1 MKATKILF
9 SILLLTPFLFAKE
22 FVVNSKNSKANFQ
35 LTYQK
40 TNIVDGSF
48 QDISGLIIFDEKEN
62 IIKSIKGSVDTDS
75 VLTQNGELTSLI
87 ISEKILNSKKYPEI
101 EFKAEKISDDKVFGD
116 ITINGVKRSVEFN
129 IENSGIFLDKLYV
142 TMSTTLKRSSFDL
155 FWDVLE
161 NFGSSAVSNDIKVS
175 INIEAT
181 LQNDL
186 IFQIRIIP
194 YIFYIITLNNIKN
207 NEITLNSTKNEI
219 KLIEKM

>member
-1 MKATKILF
+1 MKATKILL
-9 SILLLTPFLFAKE
+9 SILLLTPFLYAKE

-75 VLTQNGELTSLI
+75 VSTQNGELTSLI

-101 EFKAEKISDDKVFGD
+101 EFIAEKISDDKVFGD
-116 ITINGVKRSVEFN
+116 ITINGVKRSVEFD

-142 TMSTTLKRSSFDL
+142 TISTTLKRSSFDL

-175 INIEAT
+175 IDIEAT

-186 IFQIRIIP
+186 IFQHA
-194 YIFYIITLNNIKN
+194 K
-207 NEITLNSTKNEI
+207 EKTK
-219 KLIEKM
+219 K

>member
-1 MKATKILF
+1 MKATKILL
-9 SILLLTPFLFAKE
+9 SILLLTPFLYAKE

-75 VLTQNGELTSLI
+75 VSTQNGELTSLI

-101 EFKAEKISDDKVFGD
+101 EFVTEKISDDKVFGD
-116 ITINGVKRSVEFN
+116 ITINGVKRSVEFD

-186 IFQIRIIP
+186 IFQHA
-194 YIFYIITLNNIKN
+194 K
-207 NEITLNSTKNEI
+207 EKTK
-219 KLIEKM
+219 K

>member
-1 MKATKILF
+1 MKTTKILL
-9 SILLLTPFLFAKE
+9 SILLLTPFLYAKE

-75 VLTQNGELTSLI
+75 VSTQNGELTSLI

-101 EFKAEKISDDKVFGD
+101 EFVTEKISDDKVFGD
-116 ITINGVKRSVEFN
+116 IKINGVKRSVEFD

-186 IFQIRIIP
+186 IFQH
-194 YIFYIITLNNIKN
+194 IK
-207 NEITLNSTKNEI
+207 EKTK
-219 KLIEKM
+219 K

>member
-1 MKATKILF
+1 MKATKILL
-9 SILLLTPFLFAKE
+9 SILLLTPFLYAKE

-75 VLTQNGELTSLI
+75 VSTQNGELTSLI

-101 EFKAEKISDDKVFGD
+101 EFIAEKISNDKVFGD
-116 ITINGVKRSVEFN
+116 ITINGVKRSVEFD

-186 IFQIRIIP
+186 IFQHA
-194 YIFYIITLNNIKN
+194 K
-207 NEITLNSTKNEI
+207 EKTK
-219 KLIEKM
+219 K

>member
-9 SILLLTPFLFAKE
+9 SILLLTPFLYAKE

-75 VLTQNGELTSLI
+75 VSTQNGELTSLI

-101 EFKAEKISDDKVFGD
+101 EFVTEKISDDKVFGD
-116 ITINGVKRSVEFN
+116 IKINGVKRSVEFD

-175 INIEAT
+175 IDIEAT

-186 IFQIRIIP
+186 IFQHA
-194 YIFYIITLNNIKN
+194 K
-207 NEITLNSTKNEI
+207 EKTK
-219 KLIEKM
+219 K

>member
-1 MKATKILF
+1 MKTTKILL
-9 SILLLTPFLFAKE
+9 SILLLTPFLYAKE

-75 VLTQNGELTSLI
+75 VSTQNGELTSLI

-101 EFKAEKISDDKVFGD
+101 EFIAEKISDDKVFGD
-116 ITINGVKRSVEFN
+116 IKINGVKRSVEFD

-161 NFGSSAVSNDIKVS
+161 NFGSSAVSNDIKVT
-175 INIEAT
+175 INMEAT

-186 IFQIRIIP
+186 IFQHA
-194 YIFYIITLNNIKN
+194 K
-207 NEITLNSTKNEI
+207 EKTK
-219 KLIEKM
+219 K

>member
-1 MKATKILF
+1 MKATKILL
-9 SILLLTPFLFAKE
+9 SILLLTPFLYAKE

-75 VLTQNGELTSLI
+75 VTTQSGDLTTLI
-87 ISEKILNSKKYPEI
+87 VSEKILNSKKYPEI
-101 EFKAEKISDDKVFGD
+101 EFKAEKITDDKVFGD
-116 ITINGVKRSVEFN
+116 ITINGVKRNIQFD

-186 IFQIRIIP
+186 IFQH
-194 YIFYIITLNNIKN
+194 IK
-207 NEITLNSTKNEI
+207 EKTK
-219 KLIEKM
+219 K

>member
-9 SILLLTPFLFAKE
+9 SILLLTPFLYAKE

-75 VLTQNGELTSLI
+75 VSTQNGELTSLI

-101 EFKAEKISDDKVFGD
+101 EFKAEKITDNKVFGD
-116 ITINGVKRSVEFN
+116 IKINGVKRSVEFD

-186 IFQIRIIP
+186 IFQH
-194 YIFYIITLNNIKN
+194 IK
-207 NEITLNSTKNEI
+207 
-219 KLIEKM
+219 EKTRK

>member
-1 MKATKILF
+1 MKTTKILL
-9 SILLLTPFLFAKE
+9 SILLLTPFLYAKE

-75 VLTQNGELTSLI
+75 VSTQNGELTSLI

-101 EFKAEKISDDKVFGD
+101 EFIAEKISDDKVFGD
-116 ITINGVKRSVEFN
+116 ITINGVKRSIEFD

-175 INIEAT
+175 IDIEAT

-186 IFQIRIIP
+186 IFQHA
-194 YIFYIITLNNIKN
+194 K
-207 NEITLNSTKNEI
+207 EKTK
-219 KLIEKM
+219 K

>member
-75 VLTQNGELTSLI
+75 VSTQNGELTSLI

-101 EFKAEKISDDKVFGD
+101 EFIAEKITDDKVFGD
-116 ITINGVKRSVEFN
+116 IKINGVKRSVEFD

-186 IFQIRIIP
+186 IFQH
-194 YIFYIITLNNIKN
+194 IK
-207 NEITLNSTKNEI
+207 
-219 KLIEKM
+219 EKTRK

>member
-1 MKATKILF
+1 MKATKILL
-9 SILLLTPFLFAKE
+9 SILLLTPFLYAKE

-75 VLTQNGELTSLI
+75 VSTQNGELTSLI

-101 EFKAEKISDDKVFGD
+101 EFVTEKISDDKVFGD
-116 ITINGVKRSVEFN
+116 IKINGVKRSVEFD

-161 NFGSSAVSNDIKVS
+161 NFGSSAVSNDIKVT
-175 INIEAT
+175 INMEAT

-186 IFQIRIIP
+186 IFQQ
-194 YIFYIITLNNIKN
+194 IK
-207 NEITLNSTKNEI
+207 EKTK
-219 KLIEKM
+219 K

>member
-1 MKATKILF
+1 MKATKILL
-9 SILLLTPFLFAKE
+9 SILLLTPFLYAKE

-75 VLTQNGELTSLI
+75 VSTQNGELTSLI

-101 EFKAEKISDDKVFGD
+101 EFVAEKISDDKVFGD
-116 ITINGVKRSVEFN
+116 IKINGVKRSVEFD

-175 INIEAT
+175 IDMEAT

-186 IFQIRIIP
+186 IFQHA
-194 YIFYIITLNNIKN
+194 K
-207 NEITLNSTKNEI
+207 EKTK
-219 KLIEKM
+219 K

>member
-9 SILLLTPFLFAKE
+9 SILLLTPFLYAKE

-75 VLTQNGELTSLI
+75 VSTQNGELTSLI

-101 EFKAEKISDDKVFGD
+101 EFIAEKISDDKVFGD
-116 ITINGVKRSVEFN
+116 ITINGVKRSVEFD

-161 NFGSSAVSNDIKVS
+161 NFGSSAVSNDIKVT
-175 INIEAT
+175 INMEAT

-186 IFQIRIIP
+186 IFQH
-194 YIFYIITLNNIKN
+194 IK
-207 NEITLNSTKNEI
+207 EKTK
-219 KLIEKM
+219 K

>member
-1 MKATKILF
+1 MKATKILL
-9 SILLLTPFLFAKE
+9 SILLLTPFLYAKE

-75 VLTQNGELTSLI
+75 VSTQNGELTSLI

-101 EFKAEKISDDKVFGD
+101 EFIAEKISNDKVFGD
-116 ITINGVKRSVEFN
+116 ITINGVKRSVEFD

-142 TMSTTLKRSSFDL
+142 TMSTTLKRSYFDL

-175 INIEAT
+175 IDIEAT

-186 IFQIRIIP
+186 IFQHA
-194 YIFYIITLNNIKN
+194 K
-207 NEITLNSTKNEI
+207 EKTK
-219 KLIEKM
+219 K

>member
-9 SILLLTPFLFAKE
+9 SILLLTPFLYAKE

-75 VLTQNGELTSLI
+75 VSTQNGELTSLI
-87 ISEKILNSKKYPEI
+87 ISEKILNSKKYQEI
-101 EFKAEKISDDKVFGD
+101 EFVTEKISDDKDFGD
-116 ITINGVKRSVEFN
+116 ITINGVKRSVEFD

-161 NFGSSAVSNDIKVS
+161 NFGSSAVSNDIKVT
-175 INIEAT
+175 INMEAT

-186 IFQIRIIP
+186 IFQHA
-194 YIFYIITLNNIKN
+194 K
-207 NEITLNSTKNEI
+207 EKTK
-219 KLIEKM
+219 K

>member
-75 VLTQNGELTSLI
+75 VSTQNGELTSLI

-101 EFKAEKISDDKVFGD
+101 EFIAEKISDDKVFGD
-116 ITINGVKRSVEFN
+116 ITINGVKRSVEFD

-161 NFGSSAVSNDIKVS
+161 NFGSSAVSNDIKVT
-175 INIEAT
+175 INMEAT

-186 IFQIRIIP
+186 IFQHA
-194 YIFYIITLNNIKN
+194 K
-207 NEITLNSTKNEI
+207 EKTK
-219 KLIEKM
+219 K

>member
-1 MKATKILF
+1 MKATKILL
-9 SILLLTPFLFAKE
+9 SILLLTPFLYAKE

-75 VLTQNGELTSLI
+75 VSTQNGELTSLI

-101 EFKAEKISDDKVFGD
+101 EFVTEKISDDKVFGD
-116 ITINGVKRSVEFN
+116 IKINGVKRSVEFD

-142 TMSTTLKRSSFDL
+142 AMSTTLKRSSFDL

-161 NFGSSAVSNDIKVS
+161 NFGSSAVSNDIKVT
-175 INIEAT
+175 INMEAT

-186 IFQIRIIP
+186 IFQQ
-194 YIFYIITLNNIKN
+194 IK
-207 NEITLNSTKNEI
+207 EKTK
-219 KLIEKM
+219 K

>member
-1 MKATKILF
+1 MKATKILL
-9 SILLLTPFLFAKE
+9 SILLLTPFLYAKE

-75 VLTQNGELTSLI
+75 VSTQNGELTSLI

-101 EFKAEKISDDKVFGD
+101 EFKAEKITDDKVFGD
-116 ITINGVKRSVEFN
+116 IKINGVKRSVEFD

-161 NFGSSAVSNDIKVS
+161 NFGSSAVSNDIKVT
-175 INIEAT
+175 INMEAT

-186 IFQIRIIP
+186 IFQHA
-194 YIFYIITLNNIKN
+194 K
-207 NEITLNSTKNEI
+207 EKTK
-219 KLIEKM
+219 K

>member
-1 MKATKILF
+1 MKATKILL
-9 SILLLTPFLFAKE
+9 SILLLTPFLYAKE

-75 VLTQNGELTSLI
+75 VSTQNGELTSLI

-116 ITINGVKRSVEFN
+116 ITINGVKRSVEFD

-175 INIEAT
+175 IDMEAT

-186 IFQIRIIP
+186 IFQHA
-194 YIFYIITLNNIKN
+194 K
-207 NEITLNSTKNEI
+207 EKTK
-219 KLIEKM
+219 K

>member
-1 MKATKILF
+1 MKATKILL
-9 SILLLTPFLFAKE
+9 SILLLTPFLYAKE

-75 VLTQNGELTSLI
+75 VSTQNGELTSLI

-116 ITINGVKRSVEFN
+116 ITINGVKRSVEFD

-186 IFQIRIIP
+186 IFQH
-194 YIFYIITLNNIKN
+194 IK
-207 NEITLNSTKNEI
+207 EKTK
-219 KLIEKM
+219 K

>member
-1 MKATKILF
+1 MKTTKILL
-9 SILLLTPFLFAKE
+9 SILLLTPFLYAKE

-62 IIKSIKGSVDTDS
+62 MIKSIKGSVDTDS
-75 VLTQNGELTSLI
+75 VSTQNGELTSLI

-101 EFKAEKISDDKVFGD
+101 EFIAEKISDDKVFGD
-116 ITINGVKRSVEFN
+116 ITINGVKRSVEFD

-175 INIEAT
+175 IDIEAT

-186 IFQIRIIP
+186 IFQHA
-194 YIFYIITLNNIKN
+194 K
-207 NEITLNSTKNEI
+207 EKTK
-219 KLIEKM
+219 K

>member
-1 MKATKILF
+1 MKATKILL
-9 SILLLTPFLFAKE
+9 SILLLTPFLYAKE
-22 FVVNSKNSKANFQ
+22 FVVNIKNSKANFQ

-75 VLTQNGELTSLI
+75 VSTQNGELTSLI

-101 EFKAEKISDDKVFGD
+101 EFIAEKISNDKVFGD
-116 ITINGVKRSVEFN
+116 ITINGVKRSVEFD

-175 INIEAT
+175 IDIEAT

-186 IFQIRIIP
+186 IFQHA
-194 YIFYIITLNNIKN
+194 K
-207 NEITLNSTKNEI
+207 EKTK
-219 KLIEKM
+219 K

>member
-9 SILLLTPFLFAKE
+9 SILLLTPFLYAKE

-75 VLTQNGELTSLI
+75 VSTQNGELTSLI

-101 EFKAEKISDDKVFGD
+101 EFVTEKISDDKVFGD
-116 ITINGVKRSVEFN
+116 IKINGVKRSVEFD

-186 IFQIRIIP
+186 IFQH
-194 YIFYIITLNNIKN
+194 IK
-207 NEITLNSTKNEI
+207 EKTK
-219 KLIEKM
+219 K

>member
-1 MKATKILF
+1 MKATKILL
-9 SILLLTPFLFAKE
+9 SILLLTPFLYAKE

-75 VLTQNGELTSLI
+75 IATQNGELTSLI

-101 EFKAEKISDDKVFGD
+101 EFIAEKITDDKVFGD
-116 ITINGVKRSVEFN
+116 IKINGVKRSVEFD

-186 IFQIRIIP
+186 IFQH
-194 YIFYIITLNNIKN
+194 IK
-207 NEITLNSTKNEI
+207 EKTK
-219 KLIEKM
+219 K

>member
-1 MKATKILF
+1 MKATKILL
-9 SILLLTPFLFAKE
+9 SILLLTPFLYAKE

-75 VLTQNGELTSLI
+75 VSTQNGELTSLI

-101 EFKAEKISDDKVFGD
+101 EFIAEKITDDKVFGD
-116 ITINGVKRSVEFN
+116 ITINGVKRSVEFD

-161 NFGSSAVSNDIKVS
+161 NFGSSAVSNDIKVT
-175 INIEAT
+175 INMEAT

-186 IFQIRIIP
+186 IFQQ
-194 YIFYIITLNNIKN
+194 IK
-207 NEITLNSTKNEI
+207 EKTK
-219 KLIEKM
+219 K

>member
-1 MKATKILF
+1 MKATKILL
-9 SILLLTPFLFAKE
+9 SILLLTPFLYAKE

-75 VLTQNGELTSLI
+75 VSTQNGELTSLI

-101 EFKAEKISDDKVFGD
+101 EFIAEKISDDKVFGD
-116 ITINGVKRSVEFN
+116 ITINGVKRSVEFD

-175 INIEAT
+175 IDIEET

-186 IFQIRIIP
+186 IFQHA
-194 YIFYIITLNNIKN
+194 K
-207 NEITLNSTKNEI
+207 EKTK
-219 KLIEKM
+219 K

>member
-75 VLTQNGELTSLI
+75 VSTQNGELTSLI

-101 EFKAEKISDDKVFGD
+101 EFVTEKISDDKVFGD
-116 ITINGVKRSVEFN
+116 IKINGVKRSVEFD

-186 IFQIRIIP
+186 IFQH
-194 YIFYIITLNNIKN
+194 IK
-207 NEITLNSTKNEI
+207 
-219 KLIEKM
+219 EKTRK

>member
-1 MKATKILF
+1 MKTTKILL
-9 SILLLTPFLFAKE
+9 SILLLTPFLYAKE

-75 VLTQNGELTSLI
+75 VSTQNGELTSLI

-101 EFKAEKISDDKVFGD
+101 EFKAEKITDNKVFGD
-116 ITINGVKRSVEFN
+116 IKINGVKRNIEFD

-161 NFGSSAVSNDIKVS
+161 DFGSSAVSNDIKVT
-175 INIEAT
+175 INMEAT

-186 IFQIRIIP
+186 IFQH
-194 YIFYIITLNNIKN
+194 
-207 NEITLNSTKNEI
+207 TK
-219 KLIEKM
+219 EKTKK

>member
-75 VLTQNGELTSLI
+75 VSTQNGELTSLI

-101 EFKAEKISDDKVFGD
+101 EFKAEKITDNKVFGD
-116 ITINGVKRSVEFN
+116 IKINGVKRSVEFD

-186 IFQIRIIP
+186 IFQH
-194 YIFYIITLNNIKN
+194 IK
-207 NEITLNSTKNEI
+207 EKTK
-219 KLIEKM
+219 K

>member
-1 MKATKILF
+1 MKATKILL
-9 SILLLTPFLFAKE
+9 SILLLTPFLYAKE

-75 VLTQNGELTSLI
+75 VSTQNGELTSLI

-101 EFKAEKISDDKVFGD
+101 EFIAEKISDDKVFGD
-116 ITINGVKRSVEFN
+116 ITINGVKRSVEFD

-161 NFGSSAVSNDIKVS
+161 NFGSSAASNDIKVS
-175 INIEAT
+175 IDIEAT

-186 IFQIRIIP
+186 IFQHA
-194 YIFYIITLNNIKN
+194 K
-207 NEITLNSTKNEI
+207 EKTK
-219 KLIEKM
+219 K

>member
-35 LTYQK
+35 LTYKK

-75 VLTQNGELTSLI
+75 VSTQNGELTSLI
-87 ISEKILNSKKYPEI
+87 ISEKILNSKKYQEN

-116 ITINGVKRSVEFN
+116 ITINGVKRSVEFD

-186 IFQIRIIP
+186 IFQH
-194 YIFYIITLNNIKN
+194 IK
-207 NEITLNSTKNEI
+207 EKTK
-219 KLIEKM
+219 K

>member
-75 VLTQNGELTSLI
+75 VSTQNGELTSLI

-101 EFKAEKISDDKVFGD
+101 EFVTEKISDDKVFGD
-116 ITINGVKRSVEFN
+116 IKINGVKRSVEFD

-175 INIEAT
+175 IDIEAT

-186 IFQIRIIP
+186 IFQHA
-194 YIFYIITLNNIKN
+194 K
-207 NEITLNSTKNEI
+207 EKTK
-219 KLIEKM
+219 K

>member
-1 MKATKILF
+1 MKATKILL
-9 SILLLTPFLFAKE
+9 SILLLTPFLYAKE

-75 VLTQNGELTSLI
+75 VSTQNGELASLI

-101 EFKAEKISDDKVFGD
+101 EFIAEKISDDKVFGD
-116 ITINGVKRSVEFN
+116 ITINGVKRSVEFD

-186 IFQIRIIP
+186 IFQH
-194 YIFYIITLNNIKN
+194 IK
-207 NEITLNSTKNEI
+207 EKTK
-219 KLIEKM
+219 K

>member
-1 MKATKILF
+1 MKATKILL
-9 SILLLTPFLFAKE
+9 SILLLTPFLYAKE

-75 VLTQNGELTSLI
+75 VSTQNGELTSLI

-101 EFKAEKISDDKVFGD
+101 EFIAEKISDDKVFGD
-116 ITINGVKRSVEFN
+116 ITINGVKRSVEFD

-175 INIEAT
+175 IDIEAT

-186 IFQIRIIP
+186 IFQHE
-194 YIFYIITLNNIKN
+194 K
-207 NEITLNSTKNEI
+207 EKTK
-219 KLIEKM
+219 K

>member
-1 MKATKILF
+1 MKTTKILL
-9 SILLLTPFLFAKE
+9 SILLLTPFLYAKE

-35 LTYQK
+35 LTYKK

-75 VLTQNGELTSLI
+75 VSTQNGELTSLI

-101 EFKAEKISDDKVFGD
+101 EFIAEKISDDKVFGD
-116 ITINGVKRSVEFN
+116 ITINGVKRSVEFD

-175 INIEAT
+175 IDIEAT

-186 IFQIRIIP
+186 IFQHA
-194 YIFYIITLNNIKN
+194 K
-207 NEITLNSTKNEI
+207 EKTK
-219 KLIEKM
+219 K

>member
-1 MKATKILF
+1 MKATKILL
-9 SILLLTPFLFAKE
+9 SILLLTPFLYAKE

-75 VLTQNGELTSLI
+75 VSTQNGELTSLI

-101 EFKAEKISDDKVFGD
+101 EFIAEKISNDKVFGD
-116 ITINGVKRSVEFN
+116 ITINGVKRSVEFD

-161 NFGSSAVSNDIKVS
+161 NFGSSAVSNDIKVT
-175 INIEAT
+175 INMEAT

-186 IFQIRIIP
+186 IFQH
-194 YIFYIITLNNIKN
+194 IK
-207 NEITLNSTKNEI
+207 EKTK
-219 KLIEKM
+219 K

>member
-1 MKATKILF
+1 MKATKILL
-9 SILLLTPFLFAKE
+9 SILLLTPFLYAKE

-75 VLTQNGELTSLI
+75 VSTQNGELTSLI

-101 EFKAEKISDDKVFGD
+101 EFIAEKISDDKVFGD
-116 ITINGVKRSVEFN
+116 ITINGVKRSVEFD

-161 NFGSSAVSNDIKVS
+161 NFGSSAVSNDIKVT
-175 INIEAT
+175 INMEAT

-186 IFQIRIIP
+186 IFQHA
-194 YIFYIITLNNIKN
+194 K
-207 NEITLNSTKNEI
+207 EKTK
-219 KLIEKM
+219 K

>member
-1 MKATKILF
+1 MKAIKILL
-9 SILLLTPFLFAKE
+9 SILLLTPFLYAKE

-75 VLTQNGELTSLI
+75 VSTQNGELTSLI

-101 EFKAEKISDDKVFGD
+101 EFIAEKISDDKVFGD
-116 ITINGVKRSVEFN
+116 ITINGVKRSVEFD

-175 INIEAT
+175 IDIEAT

-186 IFQIRIIP
+186 IFQHA
-194 YIFYIITLNNIKN
+194 K
-207 NEITLNSTKNEI
+207 EKTK
-219 KLIEKM
+219 K

>member
-1 MKATKILF
+1 MKATKILL
-9 SILLLTPFLFAKE
+9 SILLLTPFLYAKE

-75 VLTQNGELTSLI
+75 IATQNGELTSLI

-116 ITINGVKRSVEFN
+116 ITINGVKRSVEFD

-175 INIEAT
+175 IDIEAT

-186 IFQIRIIP
+186 IFQHA
-194 YIFYIITLNNIKN
+194 K
-207 NEITLNSTKNEI
+207 EKTK
-219 KLIEKM
+219 K